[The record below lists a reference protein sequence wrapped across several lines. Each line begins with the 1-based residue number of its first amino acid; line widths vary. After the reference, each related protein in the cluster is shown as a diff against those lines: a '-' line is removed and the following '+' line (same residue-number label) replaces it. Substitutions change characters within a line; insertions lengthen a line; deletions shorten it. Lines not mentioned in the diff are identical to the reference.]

1 MPSVAKIFII
11 IFMVVIFLYVIVN
24 VKHNKL
30 NIQNALIW
38 MLLPIGVIIAVLF
51 LKELTS
57 LAELIGIRTL
67 SNLLFFLGFIF
78 LILVCFNITKI
89 VSIQNKKM
97 IKENKEEIVRI
108 LKYVFSSGT
117 SFVLDLLLFTIF
129 QWIFSN
135 INLSTMLCIFLAT
148 IFSRTMSSLYNY
160 FMNSRFVFNN
170 KDIKTIVAYFI
181 LVIIQMFMSAFL
193 VSLIE
198 RIVSINATI
207 IKFFVDIVIFIIN
220 YIVQKTIIFN

>member
-1 MPSVAKIFII
+1 
-11 IFMVVIFLYVIVN
+11 
-24 VKHNKL
+24 
-30 NIQNALIW
+30 
-38 MLLPIGVIIAVLF
+38 
-51 LKELTS
+51 
-57 LAELIGIRTL
+57 
-67 SNLLFFLGFIF
+67 
-78 LILVCFNITKI
+78 
-89 VSIQNKKM
+89 M

-129 QWIFSN
+129 QWIFTN

-148 IFSRTMSSLYNY
+148 IFSRIMSSLYNY

-198 RIVSINATI
+198 RIVLINTTI

>member
-1 MPSVAKIFII
+1 M
-11 IFMVVIFLYVIVN
+11 
-24 VKHNKL
+24 
-30 NIQNALIW
+30 
-38 MLLPIGVIIAVLF
+38 
-51 LKELTS
+51 
-57 LAELIGIRTL
+57 
-67 SNLLFFLGFIF
+67 
-78 LILVCFNITKI
+78 
-89 VSIQNKKM
+89 
-97 IKENKEEIVRI
+97 RI

-207 IKFFVDIVIFIIN
+207 IKFFVDVVIFIIN

>member
-1 MPSVAKIFII
+1 
-11 IFMVVIFLYVIVN
+11 
-24 VKHNKL
+24 
-30 NIQNALIW
+30 
-38 MLLPIGVIIAVLF
+38 
-51 LKELTS
+51 
-57 LAELIGIRTL
+57 
-67 SNLLFFLGFIF
+67 
-78 LILVCFNITKI
+78 
-89 VSIQNKKM
+89 M

-198 RIVSINATI
+198 RIVLINTTI

>member
-1 MPSVAKIFII
+1 
-11 IFMVVIFLYVIVN
+11 
-24 VKHNKL
+24 
-30 NIQNALIW
+30 
-38 MLLPIGVIIAVLF
+38 
-51 LKELTS
+51 
-57 LAELIGIRTL
+57 
-67 SNLLFFLGFIF
+67 
-78 LILVCFNITKI
+78 
-89 VSIQNKKM
+89 M

-198 RIVSINATI
+198 RIVLINATI

-220 YIVQKTIIFN
+220 YIVQKTIIFNWKDRWYKWKKI

>member
-1 MPSVAKIFII
+1 M
-11 IFMVVIFLYVIVN
+11 
-24 VKHNKL
+24 
-30 NIQNALIW
+30 
-38 MLLPIGVIIAVLF
+38 
-51 LKELTS
+51 
-57 LAELIGIRTL
+57 
-67 SNLLFFLGFIF
+67 
-78 LILVCFNITKI
+78 
-89 VSIQNKKM
+89 
-97 IKENKEEIVRI
+97 RI

>member
-89 VSIQNKKM
+89 VSIQKM

>member
-1 MPSVAKIFII
+1 
-11 IFMVVIFLYVIVN
+11 
-24 VKHNKL
+24 
-30 NIQNALIW
+30 
-38 MLLPIGVIIAVLF
+38 
-51 LKELTS
+51 
-57 LAELIGIRTL
+57 
-67 SNLLFFLGFIF
+67 
-78 LILVCFNITKI
+78 
-89 VSIQNKKM
+89 M

-148 IFSRTMSSLYNY
+148 IFSRIMSSLYNY

-198 RIVSINATI
+198 RIVLINTTI

>member
-1 MPSVAKIFII
+1 
-11 IFMVVIFLYVIVN
+11 
-24 VKHNKL
+24 
-30 NIQNALIW
+30 
-38 MLLPIGVIIAVLF
+38 
-51 LKELTS
+51 
-57 LAELIGIRTL
+57 
-67 SNLLFFLGFIF
+67 
-78 LILVCFNITKI
+78 
-89 VSIQNKKM
+89 M

-207 IKFFVDIVIFIIN
+207 IKFFVDVVIFIIN

>member
-1 MPSVAKIFII
+1 
-11 IFMVVIFLYVIVN
+11 
-24 VKHNKL
+24 
-30 NIQNALIW
+30 
-38 MLLPIGVIIAVLF
+38 
-51 LKELTS
+51 
-57 LAELIGIRTL
+57 
-67 SNLLFFLGFIF
+67 
-78 LILVCFNITKI
+78 
-89 VSIQNKKM
+89 M

>member
-1 MPSVAKIFII
+1 
-11 IFMVVIFLYVIVN
+11 
-24 VKHNKL
+24 
-30 NIQNALIW
+30 
-38 MLLPIGVIIAVLF
+38 
-51 LKELTS
+51 
-57 LAELIGIRTL
+57 
-67 SNLLFFLGFIF
+67 
-78 LILVCFNITKI
+78 
-89 VSIQNKKM
+89 M

-220 YIVQKTIIFN
+220 YIVQKTIIFNWKDRWYKWKKI

>member
-1 MPSVAKIFII
+1 
-11 IFMVVIFLYVIVN
+11 
-24 VKHNKL
+24 
-30 NIQNALIW
+30 
-38 MLLPIGVIIAVLF
+38 
-51 LKELTS
+51 
-57 LAELIGIRTL
+57 
-67 SNLLFFLGFIF
+67 
-78 LILVCFNITKI
+78 
-89 VSIQNKKM
+89 M

-181 LVIIQMFMSAFL
+181 LVIIQMYIL
-193 VSLIE
+193 V
-198 RIVSINATI
+198 
-207 IKFFVDIVIFIIN
+207 
-220 YIVQKTIIFN
+220 